1 MDNPIFFVNEKKL
14 HITNTKKYFWKK
26 KGKTTMEKIKFVNLT
41 PHAVTI
47 IAGGKIL
54 LRIAA
59 GEECARVGVTQ
70 EKVGEIEGIP
80 VFKTVYDKMISGLPA
95 PQAGTYYIVS
105 TLVAQAAKDR
115 DDLIVP
121 ANLVRDEHGVVIGAE
136 GFQGFH

>member
-1 MDNPIFFVNEKKL
+1 MKKTAYYKYKKIFLEKERK
-14 HITNTKKYFWKK
+14 NNY
-26 KGKTTMEKIKFVNLT
+26 GKIKFVNLT

-95 PQAGTYYIVS
+95 PQAGTYYIV
-105 TLVAQAAKDR
+105 
-115 DDLIVP
+115 
-121 ANLVRDEHGVVIGAE
+121 
-136 GFQGFH
+136 